1 LQLWERETERGETRR
16 KGKEQARAEPRVA
29 AYTNT
34 KDGLSLSVTG
44 PHLQHRRAEMGWFW
58 ALVLRANAL
67 AGYVVCYNM
76 CMAMCLVVGVCNYV
90 CFSFLF
96 VFSVSGFKMV
106 MKVLMNP
113 RENNVFYGEE
123 TCLNFL

>member
-16 KGKEQARAEPRVA
+16 KGKEQATAEPRVA

-44 PHLQHRRAEMGWFW
+44 PNLQDRRVEMGWFW

-67 AGYVVCYNM
+67 AGYVVCYV
-76 CMAMCLVVGVCNYV
+76 CMAMCLAVGVCNYV
-90 CFSFLF
+90 FFPSCLSDPFLCCWLKNGNE
-96 VFSVSGFKMV
+96 SIIESE
-106 MKVLMNP
+106 
-113 RENNVFYGEE
+113 RE
-123 TCLNFL
+123 